1 MILHELAWFIVVH
14 APRERF
20 GHMVGKRVLL
30 IVGGGVAAFKALET
44 ARLLM
49 TQGFRVETV
58 MTRAACE
65 FIQPLSFASLTG
77 ARAHTEMFELNA
89 EVEMGHIELSRSAD
103 IVLVAPATADLMAK
117 MAHGLATDLA
127 STLLL
132 ATDKAVII
140 APAMNVRMWEHPAT
154 QRNRATLQSD
164 GIRIVGPV
172 EGAMAC
178 GEFGAGRLSEPSDIA
193 EAVISALTPNSLAG
207 QRIIVTSGPTREAI
221 DPVRY
226 LSNHSSGRQGVA
238 IAQALARRG
247 ADVVFVTGPATF
259 RKPLYC
265 DIQNVESAKEMYDA
279 VMAALPASAAIF
291 AAAVADWRPAHAAS
305 EKMKKVKGAA
315 AMTFVENP
323 DILADIA
330 QLPSEKRPALVVGF
344 AAETENLE
352 AHATEKR
359 AKKQCDWLVANDVSM
374 ASGVMGGDHNMV
386 MLLSEE
392 GLERWPRMDK
402 TAVAE
407 LLADRIAQA
416 LGNNAARL
424 SS

>member
-1 MILHELAWFIVVH
+1 
-14 APRERF
+14 
-20 GHMVGKRVLL
+20 
-30 IVGGGVAAFKALET
+30 
-44 ARLLM
+44 
-49 TQGFRVETV
+49 
-58 MTRAACE
+58 
-65 FIQPLSFASLTG
+65 
-77 ARAHTEMFELNA
+77 
-89 EVEMGHIELSRSAD
+89 
-103 IVLVAPATADLMAK
+103 
-117 MAHGLATDLA
+117 
-127 STLLL
+127 
-132 ATDKAVII
+132 
-140 APAMNVRMWEHPAT
+140 
-154 QRNRATLQSD
+154 
-164 GIRIVGPV
+164 
-172 EGAMAC
+172 
-178 GEFGAGRLSEPSDIA
+178 
-193 EAVISALTPNSLAG
+193 
-207 QRIIVTSGPTREAI
+207 
-221 DPVRY
+221 
-226 LSNHSSGRQGVA
+226 
-238 IAQALARRG
+238 
-247 ADVVFVTGPATF
+247 
-259 RKPLYC
+259 
-265 DIQNVESAKEMYDA
+265 MYDA